1 MELPADNAS
10 KQDSE
15 QVDFVSAIIH
25 ELKTSLTAIIAS
37 AELITH
43 ELHVTVD
50 SVQWRL
56 LQSII
61 RNAHRLNERV
71 TSLAEM
77 PRPRMQNVQFRP
89 ESVDIAQVA
98 GNVAERIHPG
108 IQTRRQS
115 LTLDIPDHLPLVR
128 ADPEHLEQVLL
139 TLVANASKFSP
150 EEGSIKVSIWQDDR
164 GNLITQVSDTCG
176 GIPPEEQERV
186 FEAYYQVQR
195 SEGKGGL
202 GLTIARFL
210 VELHGGKIWLAGQTG
225 PGCSFFF
232 SIPMA
237 RSVD

>member
-1 MELPADNAS
+1 MQSPPDNAS
-10 KQDSE
+10 KQDIE
-15 QVDFVSAIIH
+15 QVDFVSAITH

-37 AELITH
+37 AELIAD
-43 ELHVTVD
+43 ELHVSEG

-77 PRPRMQNVQFRP
+77 PRPRMQGFQFRP
-89 ESVDIAQVA
+89 ESVDITQVA
-98 GNVAERIHPG
+98 SNVAERIHPR
-108 IQTRRQS
+108 IQSRRQS
-115 LTLDIPDHLPLVR
+115 LTLDIPDSLPLVR

-150 EEGSIKVSIWQDDR
+150 EEGRIKVSAWQDDR
-164 GNLITQVSDTCG
+164 ENLVTQVSDTCG
-176 GIPPEEQERV
+176 GIPPQEQERV

-195 SEGKGGL
+195 SDGRGGL
-202 GLTIARFL
+202 GLTIAKFL
-210 VELHGGKIWLAGQTG
+210 VELHGGKIWLASQTG

-232 SIPMA
+232 STPIA
-237 RSVD
+237 RSME

>member
-1 MELPADNAS
+1 
-10 KQDSE
+10 
-15 QVDFVSAIIH
+15 
-25 ELKTSLTAIIAS
+25 
-37 AELITH
+37 
-43 ELHVTVD
+43 
-50 SVQWRL
+50 
-56 LQSII
+56 
-61 RNAHRLNERV
+61 
-71 TSLAEM
+71 
-77 PRPRMQNVQFRP
+77 MQNVQFRP